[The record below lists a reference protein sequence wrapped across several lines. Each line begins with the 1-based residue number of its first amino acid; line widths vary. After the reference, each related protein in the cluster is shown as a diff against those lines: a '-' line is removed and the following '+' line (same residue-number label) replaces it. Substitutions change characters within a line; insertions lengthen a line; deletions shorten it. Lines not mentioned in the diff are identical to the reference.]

1 MNTVISAEI
10 AAKTIWD
17 ILKGNTRDI
26 SNSEYAF
33 GLKMLY
39 FRHRTYDIVDI
50 ALPIEGINDEIVEL
64 LNIYIF
70 MNSDIE
76 YTLRQY
82 VESIPFDIYQELYP
96 ELLFELFRLRAM
108 AISRSSEMTPPEINK
123 LLSYLAISNGCK
135 SLYDPF
141 CGSAGILNFLPTG
154 SSFLGQELAR
164 ISYIEACL
172 TAEIFQDKITI
183 NLLNENSI
191 WDRSIEVCD
200 GIVSTPPFSASLSE
214 KEKEAIEYETNVR
227 CNFIDDLPI
236 VRGLRIN
243 HAKVTI
249 TVLPHVFCFGNGH
262 RDVRRFI
269 VNNNYIDTII
279 SLPRNVLYG
288 TGIKPIVLICR
299 KDKLIGSPVRFI
311 FADNFVIGNNSRNR
325 KLDVDRL
332 IADLNSSSN
341 LIESFVSNDEII
353 QNDYTLI
360 PEVYYPISRDEIGT
374 SVVKLRNLITPIQG
388 QSNIETDE
396 EHRFV
401 ADKLSGS
408 AIEVILNAN
417 STSERE
423 TAVRDLKYYSND
435 ESKKHLIDLNLGGNR
450 RYALQTSSEPFMCS
464 RNFKVY
470 CINENLV
477 DPKYLAYL
485 LLSSEP
491 LRLSNAPLSSMLDM
505 KIPIFATD
513 HQKEIVKR
521 LTDEYLQNKDREAK
535 ADRER
540 LGKKTVQSEIEHIL
554 GVTQHKIG
562 RLLDNMLSNKPS
574 DDQYFNYVKKL
585 KDNFDYMGRVIHFT
599 NMPIESFNLTKGDLS
614 AFMEEYVTSWQNYG
628 SGVFSIKLDNN
639 LEEKTEVNFDR
650 TMMTVMLDAILDNAS
665 RHGFQK
671 RESDANELIISLD
684 LVTENESAYI
694 VISIANNGRPM
705 ADGFTI
711 DDYISRGRYSATSGR
726 SGLGGFHAYQVAK
739 GHGGFISLSS
749 NNQWSVIIDVL
760 IPAPIVNIE
769 NLPTYGKEYR

>member
-10 AAKTIWD
+10 VAKTIWD
-17 ILKGNTRDI
+17 ILKGSTRDV

-39 FRHRTYDIVDI
+39 FRHKAYDIADI
-50 ALPIEGINDEIVEL
+50 ALPVEGIDDEIVEL
-64 LNIYIF
+64 LNMYIL

-76 YTLRQY
+76 YTLKQY

-108 AISRSSEMTPPEINK
+108 AISRGSEMTPPEINR
-123 LLSYLAISNGCK
+123 LLSHLAISNGCK

-141 CGSAGILNFLPTG
+141 CGSAGILKFLPAG

-172 TAEIFQDKITI
+172 TAEIFQNKISI

-200 GIVSTPPFSASLSE
+200 GIVSTPPFSASLKE

-279 SLPRNVLYG
+279 SLPRNVLWS

-311 FADNFVIGNNSRNR
+311 YADNFVIGNNSRNR
-325 KLDVDRL
+325 KLDVDRF
-332 IADLNSSSN
+332 IADLNSPSN
-341 LIESFVSNDEII
+341 LIESFVSCDEII

-360 PEVYYPISRDEIGT
+360 PEVYYPISRDGSGN

-401 ADKLSGS
+401 VDKLSGS

-423 TAVRDLKYYSND
+423 TAKRDLKYYSND
-435 ESKKHLIDLNLGGNR
+435 ESKKYLVDLNLGGNR
-450 RYALQTSSEPFMCS
+450 RYALHTSSEPFMCS
-464 RNFKVY
+464 RIFKVF
-470 CINENLV
+470 CINEILV

-505 KIPIFATD
+505 KIPILIMD
-513 HQKEIVKR
+513 HQKEVVKR
-521 LTDEYLQNKDREAK
+521 LIDEYLQNKDREAK

-562 RLLDNMLSNKPS
+562 RLLDSMLSNKPS

-614 AFMEEYVTSWQNYG
+614 AFMEEYVNSWQNYG
-628 SGVFSIKLDNN
+628 SGVFSIKLENN

-650 TMMTVMLDAILDNAS
+650 MMMTVMLDAILDNAS

-671 RESDANELIISLD
+671 RKSDANELIISLD
-684 LVTENESAYI
+684 LVTENETAYI

-760 IPAPIVNIE
+760 IPALNVNIE

>member
-374 SVVKLRNLITPIQG
+374 SVV
-388 QSNIETDE
+388 
-396 EHRFV
+396 
-401 ADKLSGS
+401 
-408 AIEVILNAN
+408 
-417 STSERE
+417 
-423 TAVRDLKYYSND
+423 
-435 ESKKHLIDLNLGGNR
+435 
-450 RYALQTSSEPFMCS
+450 
-464 RNFKVY
+464 
-470 CINENLV
+470 
-477 DPKYLAYL
+477 
-485 LLSSEP
+485 
-491 LRLSNAPLSSMLDM
+491 
-505 KIPIFATD
+505 
-513 HQKEIVKR
+513 
-521 LTDEYLQNKDREAK
+521 
-535 ADRER
+535 
-540 LGKKTVQSEIEHIL
+540 
-554 GVTQHKIG
+554 
-562 RLLDNMLSNKPS
+562 
-574 DDQYFNYVKKL
+574 
-585 KDNFDYMGRVIHFT
+585 
-599 NMPIESFNLTKGDLS
+599 
-614 AFMEEYVTSWQNYG
+614 
-628 SGVFSIKLDNN
+628 
-639 LEEKTEVNFDR
+639 
-650 TMMTVMLDAILDNAS
+650 TMI
-665 RHGFQK
+665 R
-671 RESDANELIISLD
+671 
-684 LVTENESAYI
+684 
-694 VISIANNGRPM
+694 
-705 ADGFTI
+705 
-711 DDYISRGRYSATSGR
+711 
-726 SGLGGFHAYQVAK
+726 
-739 GHGGFISLSS
+739 
-749 NNQWSVIIDVL
+749 
-760 IPAPIVNIE
+760 
-769 NLPTYGKEYR
+769 